1 MELKGGN
8 FYKFQKLGDIF
19 QGRFVAFDRD
29 VEGNFGPRDQ
39 LTLKTRNGIQI
50 MDCSKFLAG
59 IFRAHESELKDKIVT
74 VTWTDNRPPKK
85 AGMQPMK
92 VFHVDVSDKLEDV
105 KAPVVKTATGG
116 GATSIGDEF
125 RTQPDDDKIPF

>member
-29 VEGNFGPRDQ
+29 VEGNFGAR
-39 LTLKTRNGIQI
+39 
-50 MDCSKFLAG
+50 
-59 IFRAHESELKDKIVT
+59 ESELKDKIVT